1 MSQEALES
9 GDPNGSYVFF
19 NENKSGAFKPRGV
32 FVDTEPL
39 ACESVLK
46 GKYGNLYNHDQFVM
60 GKEEACYYTRG
71 FFRYKDLIEETLQK
85 VRL

>member
-9 GDPNGSYVFF
+9 EDPNGYHVFF
-19 NENKSGAFKPRGV
+19 NENSSGAFKPRGV

-46 GKYGNLYNHDQFVM
+46 GKYGNLYNQDQFVM
-60 GKEEACYYTRG
+60 GKEEASFFTRG
-71 FFRYKDLIEETLQK
+71 NNHYKDLLDETL
-85 VRL
+85 